1 MKKSNNSNLNG
12 FHQKHF
18 SNQPSIAAV
27 AVGLLISSFV
37 SANAQT
43 QDKSEAD
50 IQVIEI
56 AAKKTRST
64 TSLSATD
71 VQTLLPGTNPIKAL
85 QMLPGVNYQTADPWG
100 NNEQNAQ
107 LFIHG
112 FSTQQLGYT
121 LDGIPLGD
129 QQYGNYNG
137 LSPQRAITSENV
149 RSVILNSGAGD
160 LGTASTSNLGGTI
173 ETYSS
178 DPLKTR
184 GSRIEQTLGS
194 YSTNRTFYRYDTG
207 TYGIDQ
213 SNSAY
218 LSFMRLDAKAW
229 DFEGH
234 QGGKQING
242 KFIKNM
248 SGDKFTAYFNYN
260 DKIEP
265 NEDSIA
271 RSATEKYQP
280 YTRPFMY
287 PNLASYVAYLDPKTS
302 ATPASV
308 GNNYANYYSAAQRTD
323 YLGYLKYDADLSNG
337 MRWSNQV
344 YFHNDKGAGLVAGPV
359 GVAGLPG
366 LFGVYFPN
374 QNLKDVFGG
383 SGIALRTTEYSIN
396 RSGLLSKFNLENAD
410 HRFEAGVWTE
420 RNESSAYRRWYAF
433 NLNNPSNPTPY
444 DKPTGNP
451 MFTQYGSQIV
461 NTVFQPYVQDAWQVK
476 PNLTVQG
483 GFKSSL
489 QFATGDFPV
498 QQKAGSISGGFPALP
513 VGTINTK
520 AMFLPQVGFAW
531 DLSPKSQVFGNIQ
544 KNLRQF
550 VTYGAGGLS
559 PWSLSSQAAFDLF
572 AKNAQPET
580 AVTFEIGYRGSS
592 KVEDSFITEVDGQIN
607 LYHVDFKDRLLQI
620 ASTPVIN
627 TINPGNPI
635 LANVGGVK
643 TDGLD
648 IGGTLRFGSRFS
660 LYNALSYNQSTYTQD
675 YTAGATGS
683 VVATN
688 GKQVPGSPQWLEKFV
703 LTGQF
708 GDIEAQLVGDFVGKR
723 YATYLN
729 DLWVDPYFITSM
741 NITSKL
747 PSLLGDSVKNSKLRL
762 SITNLMDVK
771 GDLNVGVGAVSGSYT
786 TFPIAPR
793 QFFLTYSGSF

>member
-1 MKKSNNSNLNG
+1 MKKSTNSNLNG

-18 SNQPSIAAV
+18 SNQPSIAAF

-43 QDKSEAD
+43 QDSSDAD
-50 IQVIEI
+50 IKVIEI

-112 FSTQQLGYT
+112 VSTQHLGYT

-207 TYGIDQ
+207 TYGLDQ

-410 HRFEAGVWTE
+410 HRFEAGIWTE

-461 NTVFQPYVQDAWQVK
+461 DTVFQPYVQDAWQVK

-675 YTAGATGS
+675 YTTGATGS

-747 PSLLGDSVKNSKLRL
+747 PSLMGDSVKNSKLRL

-786 TFPIAPR
+786 TYPIAPR